1 MQKFA
6 QLRELKVSGGIED
19 VNEALT
25 AAQVPG
31 DAVIS
36 VLFTPAPTPNRHNH
50 PDLSRNLPR
59 GMNT

>member
-36 VLFTPAPTPNRHNH
+36 VLFTPAPSPPIAKKRSVYRVIY
-50 PDLSRNLPR
+50 LAE
-59 GMNT
+59 

>member
-6 QLRELKVSGGIED
+6 QLRELKVLGGIEE
-19 VNEALT
+19 VNKALT

-36 VLFTPAPTPNRHNH
+36 VSFSHA
-50 PDLSRNLPR
+50 LSQSAKTTLVYRVIYLAE
-59 GMNT
+59 

>member
-6 QLRELKVSGGIED
+6 QLRELKVSGGIEE

-36 VLFTPAPTPNRHNH
+36 VLFTPAPTPQS
-50 PDLSRNLPR
+50 PQPPR
-59 GMNT
+59 PIA